1 MKNGISHINKEKA
14 MQLKPVK
21 IKKELGFP
29 TINEF
34 AQNPELLYKNI
45 PSSWLKNK
53 YVAASL
59 AMFVLCGNASKSQV
73 EKKENIDFVLQEKQN
88 KGKNKDKQKS
98 KEIVKVAPVFAHGKG
113 SGLTG
118 CMAIAGPVFISEQEA
133 RTLIFDALKKEGIE
147 IDTVDTPTISLSL
160 PSKKKIDMKIDGFNK
175 KFNLSIQYISGKD
188 YKQFRENKTENGK
201 NVLYSTEG
209 YSTKEA
215 ASIIS
220 GEMKKI
226 NKYNAG
232 VFYDPLTKCEY
243 RKVDGVNHCVIA
255 KEESKELLL
264 AQVQD
269 FIQWLK
275 DEGILEK

>member
-1 MKNGISHINKEKA
+1 MKNGISHINKEEA

-21 IKKELGFP
+21 TKKELGFP

-34 AQNPELLYKNI
+34 ARNPELLYKNI

-59 AMFVLCGNASKSQV
+59 AMFVLCGNVGKSQL

-88 KGKNKDKQKS
+88 KENQKS
-98 KEIVKVAPVFAHGKG
+98 KKIVKVAPVFAHGEG

-147 IDTVDTPTISLSL
+147 VDTVDTPTISFSL
-160 PSKKKIDMKIDGFNK
+160 PSKKKIDLKIDGFNK

-188 YKQFRENKTENGK
+188 YKPFREYDTTENGFK
-201 NVLYSTEG
+201 KYYSTEG

-220 GEMKKI
+220 SEMKKI
-226 NKYNAG
+226 NKYNSG

-243 RKVDGVNHCVIA
+243 RKVDGVNPCVIA

>member
-1 MKNGISHINKEKA
+1 

-21 IKKELGFP
+21 IKEELGFP

-88 KGKNKDKQKS
+88 KEQNEEKKIS
-98 KEIVKVAPVFAHGKG
+98 KEVAKVAPVFAHGEG
-113 SGLTG
+113 SGAIGCIVVSPPAFLT
-118 CMAIAGPVFISEQEA
+118 EQEA
-133 RTLIFDALKKEGIE
+133 LKIIFDELLKEGIE
-147 IDTVDTPTISLSL
+147 IDSLNYPSL
-160 PSKKKIDMKIDGFNK
+160 YFKMRTKNILFRKSFDGFSSK
-175 KFNLSIQYISGKD
+175 YNLAIEFISKTDCGLFREGGGGGFSIQG
-188 YKQFRENKTENGK
+188 FKTKSSAELLVKELNTICK
-201 NVLYSTEG
+201 NNVV
-209 YSTKEA
+209 
-215 ASIIS
+215 
-220 GEMKKI
+220 
-226 NKYNAG
+226 
-232 VFYDPLTKCEY
+232 VFYDPLTEMIYSKENKQKSRELIY
-243 RKVDGVNHCVIA
+243 NEA
-255 KEESKELLL
+255 KETSKELLL